1 MAMAIKNHKKKSQQ
15 ISAARIDLVPVEQR
29 GQPVKLGRFDS
40 TITSD
45 LAIFCCQQKGGSIF
59 FIVQ

>member
-1 MAMAIKNHKKKSQQ
+1 MAMAIKNHIKNHSGFPQ
-15 ISAARIDLVPVEQR
+15 RILTSSPYSKGVSLW
-29 GQPVKLGRFDS
+29 KLGRFDS